1 MAIITF
7 DPNAFDKKDPDLE
20 KIKALAVKLNEKADE
35 KLKEETYTLINDIN
49 ILMQDLA
56 SFLVLTDD
64 VFPITN
70 YVADLL
76 ATVTTITVDS
86 PDNPAY
92 NDSKSVEIRNKAKS
106 GFIKRHYPEK
116 YKLIKDNL

>member
-76 ATVTTITVDS
+76 TTVTTITVDS
-86 PDNPAY
+86 PDNPEY

>member
-76 ATVTTITVDS
+76 TTVTTITVDS
-86 PDNPAY
+86 PDNQAY

>member
-7 DPNAFDKKDPDLE
+7 DPNAFDKKDPDLD

-35 KLKEETYTLINDIN
+35 KLKKETYTLINDIN

-76 ATVTTITVDS
+76 TTVTTITVDS

>member
-7 DPNAFDKKDPDLE
+7 DPNAFDKKDPDLD

-76 ATVTTITVDS
+76 TTVTTITVDS
-86 PDNPAY
+86 PDNPTY

>member
-76 ATVTTITVDS
+76 TTVTTITVDN

>member
-64 VFPITN
+64 IFPITN

-76 ATVTTITVDS
+76 TTVTTITVDS
-86 PDNPAY
+86 PNNPAY

>member
-76 ATVTTITVDS
+76 TTVTTITVDG

>member
-7 DPNAFDKKDPDLE
+7 DPNAFDKKDSDLD

-56 SFLVLTDD
+56 SFLILTDD

-76 ATVTTITVDS
+76 TTVTTITVDS

>member
-20 KIKALAVKLNEKADE
+20 KIKALAV

-76 ATVTTITVDS
+76 TTVTTITVDS

>member
-76 ATVTTITVDS
+76 TTVTIITVDS

>member
-7 DPNAFDKKDPDLE
+7 DHNAFDKKDPDLE

-76 ATVTTITVDS
+76 TTVTTITVDS
-86 PDNPAY
+86 PDNPSY

>member
-7 DPNAFDKKDPDLE
+7 DPNAFDKKDPDLK

-76 ATVTTITVDS
+76 TTVTTITVDS
-86 PDNPAY
+86 PDNSAY

>member
-49 ILMQDLA
+49 ILMQDLT

-76 ATVTTITVDS
+76 TTVTIITVDS

>member
-76 ATVTTITVDS
+76 TTVTTITVDS

-106 GFIKRHYPEK
+106 GFIKRYYPEK

>member
-7 DPNAFDKKDPDLE
+7 DPNAFDKKDPDLD

-76 ATVTTITVDS
+76 TTVTTITVDI

>member
-7 DPNAFDKKDPDLE
+7 DPNAFDKKDPDLD

-76 ATVTTITVDS
+76 TTVTTITVDS
-86 PDNPAY
+86 PDNTAY

>member
-7 DPNAFDKKDPDLE
+7 DPNAFNKKDPDLD
-20 KIKALAVKLNEKADE
+20 KIKALAIKLNEKADE

-76 ATVTTITVDS
+76 TTVTIITVDS

>member
-7 DPNAFDKKDPDLE
+7 DPNAFDKKNPDLD

-76 ATVTTITVDS
+76 TTVTTITVDS
-86 PDNPAY
+86 PDNLAY

>member
-76 ATVTTITVDS
+76 TTVTTITVDS
-86 PDNPAY
+86 PDNPSY

>member
-7 DPNAFDKKDPDLE
+7 DPNAFDKKDPDLD

-76 ATVTTITVDS
+76 TTVTTITVDS
-86 PDNPAY
+86 PDNPVY

>member
-1 MAIITF
+1 MF
-7 DPNAFDKKDPDLE
+7 DPNAFDKKDPDLD

-76 ATVTTITVDS
+76 TTVTTITVDS

>member
-20 KIKALAVKLNEKADE
+20 KIKALAIKLNEKADE

-76 ATVTTITVDS
+76 TTVTTITVDS
-86 PDNPAY
+86 SDNPAY

>member
-7 DPNAFDKKDPDLE
+7 DTNAFDKKDPDLE

-76 ATVTTITVDS
+76 TTVTTITVDS

>member
-76 ATVTTITVDS
+76 TTVTTITVDS
-86 PDNPAY
+86 PNNPAY

-116 YKLIKDNL
+116 YKFIKDNL